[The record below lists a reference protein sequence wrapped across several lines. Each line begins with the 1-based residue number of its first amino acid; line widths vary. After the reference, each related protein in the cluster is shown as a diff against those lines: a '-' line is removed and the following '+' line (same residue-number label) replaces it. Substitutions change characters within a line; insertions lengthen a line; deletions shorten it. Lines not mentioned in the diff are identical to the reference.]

1 MRRSRHSLPTDYAD
15 RPERPAFGIDL
26 DADGVNKRLFNGGAL
41 VNLYAAR
48 QTVPDNRRTLLPRLG
63 AAAEEL
69 PGLRARACELRAA
82 AGVRK
87 VTLEGVSDAIA
98 SANMQSHIEELAA
111 SVGATVSSTEGPPA
125 QVCEGDRRYWPAPCA
140 RRHLRDPVEAAGH
153 TRDGG
158 LGTKVR
164 THAQI
169 RNEGLP
175 VDLLEPGFGLASLEP
190 TAPPVQLIPY
200 AAPARLAQAS
210 GFTESQIILH

>member
-1 MRRSRHSLPTDYAD
+1 MRRSRHSLPTDYAG
-15 RPERPAFGIDL
+15 RPVRPALGFGL
-26 DADGVNKRLFNGGAL
+26 DADEADKRLFNGGAL

-111 SVGATVSSTEGPPA
+111 SVGPRTPFSSSNAFYACQVPVRDASRHDKAKIRSSPRRAHRISGRVS
-125 QVCEGDRRYWPAPCA
+125 
-140 RRHLRDPVEAAGH
+140 
-153 TRDGG
+153 
-158 LGTKVR
+158 
-164 THAQI
+164 
-169 RNEGLP
+169 
-175 VDLLEPGFGLASLEP
+175 
-190 TAPPVQLIPY
+190 
-200 AAPARLAQAS
+200 
-210 GFTESQIILH
+210 